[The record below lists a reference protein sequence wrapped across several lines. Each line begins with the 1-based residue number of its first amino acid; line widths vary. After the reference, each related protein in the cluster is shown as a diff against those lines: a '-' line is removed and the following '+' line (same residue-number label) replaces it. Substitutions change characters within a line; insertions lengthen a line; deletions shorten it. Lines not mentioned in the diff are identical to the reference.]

1 MVDFTAHLGKYTK
14 IKQLSRKISQFRQIL
29 VFTAKFL
36 SLPLG
41 GAAKFFTAKWQ
52 LNSANFS
59 LFGGKFRS
67 SGIAGVLPAP
77 QGEEEGEDDDQALQ
91 ICRAHHARGAALILF
106 SCTLQI
112 LAQNFATY

>member
-41 GAAKFFTAKWQ
+41 GAAKFFTASG
-52 LNSANFS
+52 NSIPPTFRYLAENSGHLAS
-59 LFGGKFRS
+59 L
-67 SGIAGVLPAP
+67 
-77 QGEEEGEDDDQALQ
+77 QN
-91 ICRAHHARGAALILF
+91 
-106 SCTLQI
+106 
-112 LAQNFATY
+112 LAIYLSIFPSE

>member
-1 MVDFTAHLGKYTK
+1 MVDFTLHLGKYTK

-59 LFGGKFRS
+59 LFCGKSRS
-67 SGIAGVLPAP
+67 SGIAGAGRQTEIKIPPNLSFHR
-77 QGEEEGEDDDQALQ
+77 Q
-91 ICRAHHARGAALILF
+91 I
-106 SCTLQI
+106 
-112 LAQNFATY
+112 

>member
-59 LFGGKFRS
+59 LFGGEFRS
-67 SGIAGVLPAP
+67 SGIAAYSFFMCFNDLFCIYSP
-77 QGEEEGEDDDQALQ
+77 EGPKRRLLQ
-91 ICRAHHARGAALILF
+91 RCQMTGIHR
-106 SCTLQI
+106 QI
-112 LAQNFATY
+112 PKSWRN

>member
-67 SGIAGVLPAP
+67 SGIAGT
-77 QGEEEGEDDDQALQ
+77 D
-91 ICRAHHARGAALILF
+91 RADSERVAMV
-106 SCTLQI
+106 QQ
-112 LAQNFATY
+112 QNLKE

>member
-41 GAAKFFTAKWQ
+41 GTAKFFTAKWQ

-59 LFGGKFRS
+59 LFGGEFRS
-67 SGIAGVLPAP
+67 SGIAVIFINSTEVCSSIVYTVTKYRYRVASG
-77 QGEEEGEDDDQALQ
+77 GEV
-91 ICRAHHARGAALILF
+91 
-106 SCTLQI
+106 
-112 LAQNFATY
+112 

>member
-52 LNSANFS
+52 LNFS
-59 LFGGKFRS
+59 LFGGEFRS
-67 SGIAGVLPAP
+67 SGIA
-77 QGEEEGEDDDQALQ
+77 Q
-91 ICRAHHARGAALILF
+91 AALMAIPPLY
-106 SCTLQI
+106 S
-112 LAQNFATY
+112 

>member
-59 LFGGKFRS
+59 LFGGEFRS
-67 SGIAGVLPAP
+67 SGIAECKLYLCTCFYTLVLAYYRT
-77 QGEEEGEDDDQALQ
+77 E
-91 ICRAHHARGAALILF
+91 LIRKI
-106 SCTLQI
+106 SEK
-112 LAQNFATY
+112 

>member
-59 LFGGKFRS
+59 LFGGEFRS
-67 SGIAGVLPAP
+67 SGIADSDPFTEWLEFGT
-77 QGEEEGEDDDQALQ
+77 E
-91 ICRAHHARGAALILF
+91 
-106 SCTLQI
+106 
-112 LAQNFATY
+112 

>member
-41 GAAKFFTAKWQ
+41 GAAKFFTASG
-52 LNSANFS
+52 NSIPPTFRYLAENSGHLAS
-59 LFGGKFRS
+59 LVAYAFF
-67 SGIAGVLPAP
+67 
-77 QGEEEGEDDDQALQ
+77 
-91 ICRAHHARGAALILF
+91 
-106 SCTLQI
+106 
-112 LAQNFATY
+112 